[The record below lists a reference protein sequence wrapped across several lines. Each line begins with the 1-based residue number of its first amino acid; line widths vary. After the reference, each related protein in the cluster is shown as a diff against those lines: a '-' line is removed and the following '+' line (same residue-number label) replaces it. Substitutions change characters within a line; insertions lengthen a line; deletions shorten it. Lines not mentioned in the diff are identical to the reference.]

1 MYYYTTA
8 QYLDDQRHY
17 YYPGFREAFRFP
29 PQRREISQELPDMMK
44 IEQEERITVAADMSK
59 ESGFMGVSQ
68 LHRLHS
74 LYKFDVLKDTVFD
87 VMHLVPLNLVK
98 RRLEYFL
105 LRQEIDIKELDKALK
120 DIPWT
125 RGTHTHI

>member
-1 MYYYTTA
+1 
-8 QYLDDQRHY
+8 
-17 YYPGFREAFRFP
+17 
-29 PQRREISQELPDMMK
+29 MMK